1 MKAAVTVKENYEFR
15 RIYRKGK
22 SLVSTQMV
30 LYWQKNRQ
38 GQSRLGITVSTKLG
52 HAVITGV
59 VEGGDPVVQA
69 EIEDWCKAAQV
80 RRRFRE
86 LYRLHKPEMQP
97 GYDVILVARGRAV
110 RSTYQQLD
118 ETYLRLLRQAGLVPE
133 ETA

>member
-1 MKAAVTVKENYEFR
+1 MLHTISLKGNASFR
-15 RIYRKGK
+15 RLYHRGA
-22 SLVSTQMV
+22 SAANRCLVMYCGRNRSR
-30 LYWQKNRQ
+30 KNRV
-38 GQSRLGITVSTKLG
+38 GLTVSAKLG
-52 HAVITGV
+52 HAVV
-59 VEGGDPVVQA
+59 RNR
-69 EIEDWCKAAQV
+69 V

-97 GYDVILVARGRAV
+97 GFDVILVARGRAV

>member
-22 SLVSTQMV
+22 SLVSPQMV

-52 HAVITGV
+52 HAVV
-59 VEGGDPVVQA
+59 RNR
-69 EIEDWCKAAQV
+69 V

-86 LYRLHKPEMQP
+86 LYRHHLADIKPGM
-97 GYDVILVARGRAV
+97 DLLMVARVRAADMPFGKLEKQYL
-110 RSTYQQLD
+110 SCLDQLG
-118 ETYLRLLRQAGLVPE
+118 LLRGQ
-133 ETA
+133 